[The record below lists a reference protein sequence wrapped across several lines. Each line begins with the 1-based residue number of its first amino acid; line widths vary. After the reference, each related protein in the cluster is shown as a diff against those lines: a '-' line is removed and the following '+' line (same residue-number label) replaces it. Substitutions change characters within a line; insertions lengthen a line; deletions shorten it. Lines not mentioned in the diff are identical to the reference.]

1 MSEKVVKVYSTPTCP
16 WCRRTKMWLDEK
28 GIKYQDLN
36 VAEDKAA
43 KEEMINLTHQL
54 GVPIITIDGEAIIGF
69 KENELKAKLGIA

>member
-43 KEEMINLTHQL
+43 RDEMINITHQL
-54 GVPIITIDGEAIIGF
+54 GVPIIIIDGEVIIGF
-69 KENELKAKLGIA
+69 KENELKATLGIV